1 MARMKNRLARSQK
14 GALAVAATT
23 LAPSGAPALS
33 ARALALS
40 GALALAMLALAPS
53 GALAASPATV
63 SVRIEGATAT
73 LLPRTTVT
81 TTAAPVVKDSNPAHT
96 CTGTSVA
103 GALERATGG
112 NWGASWSDG
121 LGYYVTSLMGA
132 APPDPSS
139 YFVLWVNERSSQTG
153 ICDTELQS
161 GDRVLFFPDRCD
173 YDAQV
178 GGCTN
183 QPVLPLG
190 LSAPVRAVRGKPFT
204 VHVVRYAADGTPAP
218 VAGATVGGGAAPVV
232 TAADGTA
239 SVTATGDAVAL
250 RAAKDGF
257 ARSDTTSTALCA
269 ALAPDGSCL
278 SDGGVVVA
286 PPPTRDRAAPVA
298 RLSSLRYNEVFAAGR
313 GPRLLRGTVAADPSG
328 IASVELKLTGRD
340 RGRCSYYDAAREV
353 FRRAA
358 CRRNPAR
365 AFAVGDRAAWS
376 YLLPSRLPRGRWLV
390 TLTATDRAGNRSA
403 PVDRI
408 TRIAIYVGVRRPR

>member
-1 MARMKNRLARSQK
+1 MARMKNRLARSPK
-14 GALAVAATT
+14 
-23 LAPSGAPALS
+23 
-33 ARALALS
+33 
-40 GALALAMLALAPS
+40 GALALAGLALALAPS

-63 SVRIEGATAT
+63 SVRIEGATST

-81 TTAAPVVKDSNPAHT
+81 TTTAPVIKDADPAHT

-103 GALERATGG
+103 GALERATAG

-132 APPDPSS
+132 VPPDPSS

-161 GDRVLFFPDRCD
+161 GDRVLFFLDRCD

-178 GGCTN
+178 GGCSN

-190 LSAPVRAVRGKPFT
+190 LSAPERAVRGTPFT
-204 VHVVRYAADGTPAP
+204 VRVVRYAADGTPAP
-218 VAGATVGGGAAPVV
+218 VAGATVAGGSAPVV

-239 SVTATGDAVAL
+239 SVTATGDAVTL

-257 ARSDTTSTALCA
+257 ARSDSTSTTLCA
-269 ALAPDGSCL
+269 AIASDGSCL
-278 SDGGVVVA
+278 SGSGAVVA
-286 PPPTRDRAAPVA
+286 PPAPPPDRAAPVA
-298 RLSSLRYNEVFAAGR
+298 RFSSLRYNEVFAARR
-313 GPRLLRGTVAADPSG
+313 GPRLLRGTVAEDPSG
-328 IASVELKLTGRD
+328 IARVELKLTGRD
-340 RGRCSYYDAAREV
+340 RGRCSYYDAAREL

-365 AFAVGDRAAWS
+365 GFTVGDRASWS
-376 YLLPSRLPRGRWLV
+376 YLLPRRLPRGRWLV
-390 TLTATDRAGNRSA
+390 TLIATDRAGNRSA
-403 PVDRI
+403 PADRI
-408 TRIAIYVGVRRPR
+408 TRIAVYVGVRRPR